1 MPCSDQ
7 TERLT
12 LELDDQDRIRGF
24 SVYKMTCRQPVG
36 GSELLPV
43 VRDMPARSLLSA
55 PAGDLIDPRLDDV
68 QAFMLTKQLVALQ
81 GAIAVLYGLPEDGL
95 PEDGLSED
103 GLPEDGLPEDGRPE
117 DGRPE
122 DGRPQAF
129 DLHELQH
136 DRDGTRLAGAIAIN
150 VIAERIASCGG
161 CRCSL

>member
-95 PEDGLSED
+95 REDGLRED
-103 GLPEDGLPEDGRPE
+103 GLPEDR
-117 DGRPE
+117 
-122 DGRPQAF
+122 RPQAF

-136 DRDGTRLAGAIAIN
+136 DRHGTRLAGAIAIN

>member
-95 PEDGLSED
+95 S
-103 GLPEDGLPEDGRPE
+103 EDGLPEDGRPE

-122 DGRPQAF
+122 DGRPRAF

-136 DRDGTRLAGAIAIN
+136 DRHGTRLAGAIAIN

>member
-55 PAGDLIDPRLDDV
+55 PAGDLIDPRLDDM

-95 PEDGLSED
+95 REDGLSED
-103 GLPEDGLPEDGRPE
+103 GLPEDR
-117 DGRPE
+117 
-122 DGRPQAF
+122 RPQAF

-136 DRDGTRLAGAIAIN
+136 DRHGTRLAGAIAIN

>member
-95 PEDGLSED
+95 REDGLSED
-103 GLPEDGLPEDGRPE
+103 GLPEDR
-117 DGRPE
+117 
-122 DGRPQAF
+122 RPQAF

>member
-95 PEDGLSED
+95 PEDG
-103 GLPEDGLPEDGRPE
+103 G
-117 DGRPE
+117 
-122 DGRPQAF
+122 PQAF
-129 DLHELQH
+129 DLQELEH
-136 DRDGTRLAGAIAIN
+136 DRHGTRLAGAIAIN
-150 VIAERIASCGG
+150 VIAERISSCGG

>member
-81 GAIAVLYGLPEDGL
+81 GAIAVLYGL
-95 PEDGLSED
+95 SED
-103 GLPEDGLPEDGRPE
+103 GLPE

-136 DRDGTRLAGAIAIN
+136 DRHGTRLAGAIAIN

>member
-12 LELDDQDRIRGF
+12 LELDDRDRIRGF

-95 PEDGLSED
+95 PEDG
-103 GLPEDGLPEDGRPE
+103 
-117 DGRPE
+117 
-122 DGRPQAF
+122 PQAF
-129 DLHELQH
+129 DLHELEH
-136 DRDGTRLAGAIAIN
+136 DRHGTRLAGAIAIN
-150 VIAERIASCGG
+150 VIAERITSCGG

>member
-81 GAIAVLYGLPEDGL
+81 GAIAVLYGLS
-95 PEDGLSED
+95 EDGLSED
-103 GLPEDGLPEDGRPE
+103 GL
-117 DGRPE
+117 PE

-136 DRDGTRLAGAIAIN
+136 DRHGTRLAGAIAIN

>member
-95 PEDGLSED
+95 PEDG
-103 GLPEDGLPEDGRPE
+103 RPE
-117 DGRPE
+117 DGRP
-122 DGRPQAF
+122 RAF

-136 DRDGTRLAGAIAIN
+136 DRHGTRLAGAIAIN

>member
-95 PEDGLSED
+95 REDGLSED
-103 GLPEDGLPEDGRPE
+103 GL
-117 DGRPE
+117 PE

>member
-12 LELDDQDRIRGF
+12 LELDDRDRIRGF

-95 PEDGLSED
+95 PEDED
-103 GLPEDGLPEDGRPE
+103 G
-117 DGRPE
+117 
-122 DGRPQAF
+122 PQAF
-129 DLHELQH
+129 DLHELEH
-136 DRDGTRLAGAIAIN
+136 DRHGTRLAGAIAIN
-150 VIAERIASCGG
+150 VIAERITSCGG

>member
-95 PEDGLSED
+95 S
-103 GLPEDGLPEDGRPE
+103 EDGLPEDGRP
-117 DGRPE
+117 R
-122 DGRPQAF
+122 AF

-136 DRDGTRLAGAIAIN
+136 DRHGTRLAGAIAIN